1 MTTINKYFS
10 GEDTFQWF
18 IGVVESRQDPMELGR
33 LQVRIFGTHN
43 PALTEVPSADLPW
56 AVVIQGPSG
65 KAFST
70 PKESDVV
77 VGFFLDSGKQVP
89 CIWGVVP
96 GIETNAPSTGVGFH
110 DLRPQSVIALAPKVP
125 VARTYNVDGSG
136 INITEADTSSPAI
149 LESLRHPNA
158 DELNQPS
165 ISGITRYQ
173 NLANTVIQARKN
185 NLDKNVP
192 VAGGGQWSEP
202 YPAYN
207 PEYPYDNAT
216 VTESGHIFE
225 LDDTP
230 GSERIH
236 IAHRSGSFQ
245 EYFPTGTLVEKIT
258 KSRYSII
265 MADDYV
271 HVMGDVNL
279 TVGAGVYIKVIGD
292 AVIEVGQDASVNVA
306 GDFNS
311 SVGGDFNV
319 KAKNINLQAASDVTV
334 VSDTQHFTA
343 SSSLDA
349 TSGSTSVGSDGDLNL
364 KAGGALNLQGG
375 GINVLSGEL
384 LALTGSSVGISG
396 GVQID
401 GLISVNQGAP
411 TAGGASSPASGESA
425 GLPDAIAEGTPNTG
439 EATPEVV
446 PVPLNIERVGLDP
459 ETGASYVQQQFLQTS
474 ANGTMVAPD
483 STTNANTQACTFD
496 ATTRTFIPAG
506 NFAISE
512 NGITIIQGFEGFGKV
527 VSPDMVTAYPDPA
540 TGGQPYTIGYG
551 TTAVAIG
558 MPVSLGELISRA
570 TAQDYLVSSIN
581 RNYLPTLQA
590 TVTVPLTQNMIDA
603 CLSLIYNIGATNFTN
618 SSVRKYI
625 NQQNWCAAGNA
636 FLLWN
641 RAAGKVISGL
651 TSRRQAERTLF
662 LS

>member
-1 MTTINKYFS
+1 MSQIEKYFS
-10 GEDTFQWF
+10 GSDTFQWF

-43 PALTEVPSADLPW
+43 PSLTEIPSLDLPW
-56 AVVIQGPSG
+56 AVVIQGASG

-77 VGFFLDSGKQVP
+77 VGFFLDTGKQVP

-96 GIETNAPSTGVGFH
+96 GIETNAPSTGSGFH

-125 VARTYNVDGSG
+125 VARKYDTDGSG
-136 INITEADTSSPAI
+136 IKITEADTSSAAV

-165 ISGITRYQ
+165 ISGVGRYQ

-185 NLDKNVP
+185 NLDKNIP
-192 VAGGGQWSEP
+192 TAGGGQWSEP

-216 VTESGHIFE
+216 VTESGHIIE

-230 GSERIH
+230 GSERIQ
-236 IAHRSGSFQ
+236 IAHRSGSFA
-245 EYFPTGTLVEKIT
+245 EYYPSGTLVEKIT

-265 MADDYV
+265 MADDFV

-279 TVGAGVYIKVIGD
+279 TVGGGVYIKVIGD
-292 AVIEVGQDASVNVA
+292 AVVEVGNDASMNVA

-319 KAKNINLQAASDVTV
+319 KAKNINLQAASDVTLI
-334 VSDTQHFTA
+334 SDTQHFTA

-349 TSGSTSVGSDGDLNL
+349 TSDRTNIGSTGSLNIKAGDDLNVEGVLLNL
-364 KAGGALNLQGG
+364 K
-375 GINVLSGEL
+375 GEGL
-384 LALTGSSVGISG
+384 AALTGGSVGISG
-396 GVQID
+396 AVQID
-401 GLISVNQGAP
+401 GLISVNEGAP
-411 TAGGASSPASGESA
+411 TAGGASSPASGSSA

-439 EATPEVV
+439 EAAPEVV
-446 PVPLNIERVGLDP
+446 PTPLNIQRVTLDA
-459 ETGASYVQQQFLQTS
+459 ETGSAFVQQQFLQTT
-474 ANGTMVAPD
+474 ANGTMVTPD
-483 STTNANTQACTFD
+483 STTNANTTGCTFD
-496 ATTRTFIPAG
+496 ATTKTFIPAG
-506 NFAISE
+506 NFAISD
-512 NGITIIQGFEGFGKV
+512 NGLTVIQGFEGFGKV
-527 VSPDMVTAYPDPA
+527 VSPDTAQAYPDPV

-558 MPVSLGELISRA
+558 QPISLGELISRA
-570 TAQDYLVSSIN
+570 TAQDFLVAAIN
-581 RNYLPTLQA
+581 KNFLPTLQA
-590 TVTVPLTQNMIDA
+590 TVTVALTQNMIDA
-603 CLSLIYNIGATNFTN
+603 CLSLIYNIGPTNFTN
-618 SSVRKYI
+618 SSIRKFI

-641 RAAGKVISGL
+641 KAAGKVIAGL
-651 TSRRQAERTLF
+651 TNRRQSERTLF
-662 LS
+662 LT